1 MTNYVEKINDI
12 SIGGNNFDGQWTY
25 KYQVAYK
32 GFPSSNS
39 TLTYNLSSYLP
50 DDNYDYEV
58 LVGGYAYTG
67 TTTGNVI
74 QLKVNS
80 GSTATHNS
88 SCLLALKVTRT
99 NAFNEGGSSAVIPI
113 QKSDQKISIYFY
125 GTYRTTSN
133 QTRVELFG
141 YRRVGT
147 NSIGS
152 RDYIKN
158 VKIPSKT
165 LIPNTIIYG
174 TPTITSGIAS
184 NFSASNYLDV
194 IGGRQ
199 KNNAVYVVKFTMGN
213 AQSSLRQTIFHS
225 EYLFTVDML
234 ANSWV
239 IKTYNWGTSSQVALF
254 TSTANTTYWVK
265 TVINGQTKT
274 YSYSTDGENYTQ
286 VASFT
291 DTSVDV
297 TANYPL
303 RIGNCSRNDLLDR
316 PFTGSIDLNETYIN
330 VNGERIWNG
339 MDYINNLPIGGNII
353 SSQWKPVGNNSA
365 VAIFNANYTAGTTY
379 TINLKS
385 SNLIPNDDYK
395 YELLMSTWANTGTTS
410 GNYCVIRFT
419 SSLITSSLTVYGAV
433 TRAAATNNNGVQV
446 VYPVAE
452 DGILKVIFVATS
464 GVSQSG
470 RVWLHGYRRLG
481 TNE

>member
-25 KYQVAYK
+25 KYQVAYQ
-32 GFPSSNS
+32 GFPTANS

-58 LVGGYAYTG
+58 LITGYAYTG
-67 TTTGNVI
+67 TTTDNVI

-88 SCLLALKVTRT
+88 SCLLAHKVTRT
-99 NAFNEGGSSAVIPI
+99 SSFNEGGSSAVIPI
-113 QKSDQKISIYFY
+113 QKSDQKISIYFV

-152 RDYIKN
+152 SNYIEN

-165 LIPNTIIYG
+165 LIPNTIIHG
-174 TPTITSGIAS
+174 TPTITSGVAS

-199 KNNAVYVVKFTMGN
+199 KNNAVYVIKFTTGN
-213 AQSSLRQTIFHS
+213 TTKNTAQTIACA
-225 EYLFTVDML
+225 EYLLSLDIAVNAWDLM
-234 ANSWV
+234 A
-239 IKTYNWGTSSQVALF
+239 YNWETSINTHFLTLTPS
-254 TSTANTTYWVK
+254 TTYWIK
-265 TVINGQTKT
+265 IEINGQSRA
-274 YSYSTDGENYTQ
+274 YSYSTDGISYTLGT
-286 VASFT
+286 SFT
-291 DTSVDV
+291 DSYEST
-297 TANYPL
+297 TENYPFRL
-303 RIGNCSRNDLLDR
+303 GTHSADR
-316 PFTGSIDLNETYIN
+316 FAEERAFIGSIDLNECYIN
-330 VNGERIWNG
+330 VNNNRVWDG

-353 SSQWKPVGNNSA
+353 SSQWKNVNMG
-365 VAIFNANYTAGTTY
+365 AIFNANYTAGTTY

-385 SNLIPNDDYK
+385 SNLIPNDGYK
-395 YELLMSTWANTGTTS
+395 YELLMSTWANTGATS

-419 SSLITSSLTVYGAV
+419 SNLITGSLTVYGAV

-452 DGILKVIFVATS
+452 DGILKVNFSAPS